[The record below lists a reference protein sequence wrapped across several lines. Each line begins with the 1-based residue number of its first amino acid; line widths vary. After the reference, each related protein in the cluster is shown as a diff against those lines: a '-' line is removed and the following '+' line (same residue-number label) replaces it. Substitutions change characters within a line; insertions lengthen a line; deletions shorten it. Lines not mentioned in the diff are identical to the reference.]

1 MTATKTTHRVIA
13 VVDKQETATVV
24 WHVQTDPAA
33 PAGVLS
39 GAWIVGDGEVDSERL
54 PDLLR
59 DAVVL
64 PVVGEEGQ
72 ASLSQIHAGI
82 KAELAQVRAH
92 AKAEKEAGRNGD
104 LPRFESLVLPDPEE
118 LKAGFHGADLAAA
131 AWSQAT
137 ALADLVEQWH
147 TIEGQRRSRKY
158 LQEAFGAEVRP
169 LPLGE

>member
-1 MTATKTTHRVIA
+1 MTETTTAHRVIA
-13 VVDKQETATVV
+13 VVDKQEAATVV

-39 GAWIVGDGEVDSERL
+39 GAWVVGEGEVQAERL

-59 DAVVL
+59 DAVILSVA
-64 PVVGEEGQ
+64 GEESQ
-72 ASLSQIHAGI
+72 ASLQQIHAGMT
-82 KAELAQVRAH
+82 AALAQVRAH

-118 LKAGFHGADLAAA
+118 LKAGFHGTELAAA
-131 AWSQAT
+131 AWAHAT

-147 TIEGQRRSRKY
+147 TIESQRRSRKY

-169 LPLGE
+169 LPMGD